1 MIHLVYAIIYHSKIN
16 HILRSVNFLLR
27 YLLPKSVRLN
37 PSGKLYLRTSDG
49 IKLTLHTNQTS
60 HITKELYWSGV
71 ENYEYTSIFKA
82 LIKNINTFIDV
93 GASIGYYSVLAGKV
107 NPTIKGYA
115 FEPAKGSMI
124 YLKKNIKHNQLST
137 HVRQEFLALSN
148 STGQI
153 EFYEVINP
161 KYPNTHNLSGE
172 HNMGTKKLKK
182 ASTYKI
188 STSTLDLYCKE
199 QNIGKVDLIKIDTE
213 GSENLILEG
222 GAQTITAFKPI
233 IICETLFNKIE
244 PQLEVIMKA
253 QGYEFYNHVG
263 RLQLQKVDSIQ
274 RDYDNGIRNCFFVH
288 PSKLNLIKEFI
299 V

>member
-1 MIHLVYAIIYHSKIN
+1 MHLLYTILYHSKVN
-16 HILRSVNFLLR
+16 YVLRNIS
-27 YLLPKSVRLN
+27 YLFKSTLPKNARLN
-37 PSGKLYLRTSDG
+37 PSGKLYLKTLGD
-49 IKLTLHTNQTS
+49 IKFTLHTNQTS

-82 LIKNINTFIDV
+82 LIKNTNTFIDV

-107 NPTIKGYA
+107 NPKITVYA

-124 YLKKNIKHNQLST
+124 YLKKNIEQNQLST
-137 HVRQEFLALSN
+137 HVRQELLALSN
-148 STGQI
+148 NTGQI

-182 ASTYKI
+182 ASIYKVN
-188 STSTLDLYCKE
+188 TSTLDLYCKE

-222 GAQTITAFKPI
+222 GTQTISAHKPI
-233 IICETLFNKIE
+233 IICETLYNKIE
-244 PQLEVIMKA
+244 TQLEVIMKA

-263 RLQLQKVDSIQ
+263 GLQLQKVDSIQ

-299 V
+299 A

>member
-1 MIHLVYAIIYHSKIN
+1 MHLLYTILYHSKVN
-16 HILRSVNFLLR
+16 YVLRNISYLFKSV
-27 YLLPKSVRLN
+27 LPKNARLN
-37 PSGKLYLRTSDG
+37 PSGKLYLKTLGD
-49 IKLTLHTNQTS
+49 IKFTLHTNQTS

-82 LIKNINTFIDV
+82 LIKNTNTFIDV

-107 NPTIKGYA
+107 NPKITVYA
-115 FEPAKGSMI
+115 FEPAKGSMV
-124 YLKKNIKHNQLST
+124 YLKKNIKQNQLST
-137 HVRQEFLALSN
+137 HVRQELLALSN

-182 ASTYKI
+182 ASIYKVN
-188 STSTLDLYCKE
+188 TSTLDLYCKE

-222 GAQTITAFKPI
+222 GTQTISAHMPI
-233 IICETLFNKIE
+233 IICETLYNKIE
-244 PQLEVIMKA
+244 TQLEVIMKA

-263 RLQLQKVDSIQ
+263 GLQLQKVDSIQ

-299 V
+299 A